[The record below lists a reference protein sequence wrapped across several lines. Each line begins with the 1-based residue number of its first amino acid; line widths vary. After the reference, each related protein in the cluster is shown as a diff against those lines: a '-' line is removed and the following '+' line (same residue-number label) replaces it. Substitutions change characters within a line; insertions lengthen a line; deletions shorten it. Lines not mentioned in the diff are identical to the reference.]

1 MQLWTKTLTWLLY
14 NQTRIALASYRDT
27 FHLVHSFTNS
37 TSASASLEHLF
48 DLIDTINAH
57 QETLQRVSVPWPKAI
72 QSVITQIFKR
82 RFLLPIA
89 PLNTTE
95 QNTSMANDSMEE
107 EIYTEPYPLVYNDDH
122 AIKTILN
129 ISAIAERPK
138 RAIKTKY
145 NRDNHV
151 LVILTTRS
159 KSLYDY
165 TQREQRLAALIASVP
180 LRVVTIDFNTI
191 SNRKVAENTHSA
203 FIDHAKHALAS
214 LPIGHNYIDT
224 FEERGDALHGNQLFD
239 HYDRLCHSA
248 DERTRM
254 SSSLVESSPN
264 AMIDC
269 PLITLLDTKK
279 SNATLK
285 EKTEYT
291 FYQTADQCF
300 SAPVYRS
307 IGDRNLYL
315 QRIANGR
322 WFIIRVDPLL
332 PAPVIIG
339 QRSPSTTTTS
349 TFARK

>member
-1 MQLWTKTLTWLLY
+1 MQSWTKTLTWLLY
-14 NQTRIALASYRDT
+14 NQTRLALASYRDT
-27 FHLVHSFTNS
+27 FHLVHSFANS
-37 TSASASLEHLF
+37 TSASSSLEHFF
-48 DLIDTINAH
+48 DSIDTINVH
-57 QETLQRVSVPWPKAI
+57 QDRLQRVSVPWPKAI
-72 QSVITQIFKR
+72 QSVVTQIFKR
-82 RFLLPIA
+82 RFLLPIT
-89 PLNTTE
+89 PLNVTD
-95 QNTSMANDSMEE
+95 QNASIANDSMEE
-107 EIYTEPYPLVYNDDH
+107 EIFTEPYPLVFNDEH

-138 RAIKTKY
+138 RAVKAKY

-180 LRVVTIDFNTI
+180 LRVMTIDFNAI
-191 SNRKVAENTHSA
+191 SNRKVAEAAHSA
-203 FIDHAKHALAS
+203 FMDHAKHALAS
-214 LPIGHNYIDT
+214 VPVAHNYIET
-224 FEERGDALHGNQLFD
+224 FEERGDALHGNQLYN

-248 DERTRM
+248 EERTETT
-254 SSSLVESSPN
+254 SSLVETGPN
-264 AMIDC
+264 AMIGC
-269 PLITLLDTKK
+269 PLITLLDSKK

-307 IGDRNLYL
+307 ISDRNLYL
-315 QRIANGR
+315 QRISNGR

-332 PAPVIIG
+332 PASVIVG
-339 QRSPSTTTTS
+339 QRLPSTTTS